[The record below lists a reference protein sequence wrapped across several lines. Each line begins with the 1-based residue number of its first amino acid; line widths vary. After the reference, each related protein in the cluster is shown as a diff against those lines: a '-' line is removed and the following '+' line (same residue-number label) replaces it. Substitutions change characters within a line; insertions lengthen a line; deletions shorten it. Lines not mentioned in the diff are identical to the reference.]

1 MALRE
6 RSRGM
11 KKVLQKVEESYL
23 PDMLHI
29 RRADMKKRHMY
40 GRQRAKEMRCVC
52 KRERGRDQSVVCLV
66 VCWTMKTGTGLEARP
81 GEKAPCEEKQAFL
94 VSRSF
99 CKDLH

>member
-1 MALRE
+1 
-6 RSRGM
+6 
-11 KKVLQKVEESYL
+11 V
-23 PDMLHI
+23 
-29 RRADMKKRHMY
+29 
-40 GRQRAKEMRCVC
+40 CVC